1 MTGRSG
7 SKGTFGIP
15 LPDPPGQRLWLN
27 IKVQDHSKTKK
38 KKNQDHSKAHELP
51 KSSNDTNVV
60 WPRGKGP
67 KTPTEKPE
75 AEKDSPRGRHLGG
88 PWAEEPNTE
97 SQGPCIVTYSP
108 PSASRVPPQGSE
120 KKLLPCPA
128 QTGVFRAFQLHVLDI
143 WLEAWQSRCR
153 GEEDSGQI
161 PEAKC

>member
-27 IKVQDHSKTKK
+27 IKVQDHSKTRRKKK

-67 KTPTEKPE
+67 KTPTENQKQRKIAPE
-75 AEKDSPRGRHLGG
+75 AGIWVGPGQKSPIQSL
-88 PWAEEPNTE
+88 
-97 SQGPCIVTYSP
+97 
-108 PSASRVPPQGSE
+108 
-120 KKLLPCPA
+120 
-128 QTGVFRAFQLHVLDI
+128 RAL
-143 WLEAWQSRCR
+143 A
-153 GEEDSGQI
+153 
-161 PEAKC
+161 